1 MSSLGPDAIAALF
14 GNGAVA
20 PEDEGAAMSL
30 ALAFW
35 DLNGG
40 SRPASTGA
48 EGGEAPPISGAPAR
62 QASNELSLDAVFGG
76 GETSPPAAPSS
87 FSFDQFFSQR
97 AAAEHGGAAATGGGA
112 AGAAAPDDVA
122 QFTQWL
128 EGLKRR

>member
-14 GNGAVA
+14 GNGVVA

-40 SRPASTGA
+40 SRAASS
-48 EGGEAPPISGAPAR
+48 EEPPPISGAPAR
-62 QASNELSLDAVFGG
+62 PASNELSLDTVFGG
-76 GETSPPAAPSS
+76 GETPPAAPSS

-97 AAAEHGGAAATGGGA
+97 AAAEHGGAAGTGGAA